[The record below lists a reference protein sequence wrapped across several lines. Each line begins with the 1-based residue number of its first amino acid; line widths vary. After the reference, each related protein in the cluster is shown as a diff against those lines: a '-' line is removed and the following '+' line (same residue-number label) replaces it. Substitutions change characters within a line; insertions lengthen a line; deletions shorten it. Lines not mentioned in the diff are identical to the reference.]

1 MSFWQPIDVFSVCQ
15 CTTSAFRPISKAYID
30 QVVRVGR
37 TFMEENG
44 QVKGL
49 ANGKSFVH
57 HIARR

>member
-1 MSFWQPIDVFSVCQ
+1 MYNFSIP
-15 CTTSAFRPISKAYID
+15 SNFKAYID

-49 ANGKSFVH
+49 LNGKKFCSSHREALSLKQGLLTKVG
-57 HIARR
+57 